1 MGNWGSHLYDRP
13 PQKLGEFVQNNLRPS
28 EDCQKQI
35 DQTVDTICKVLQDAE
50 QLPLV
55 ISVARGGSYGRKTV
69 LRGNS
74 DGSLVIFI
82 SDLEKFQDQSKNHSE
97 LLSQI
102 WAQLKCCQLTRK
114 LEAKMEI
121 QNFNSGPTTIQL
133 FAKEQSITFKIL
145 PAFNALG
152 LSEKPSPWTYR
163 DLKRSLD
170 MMKASPGEFSVCFTE
185 LQERFFN
192 NLPRKLKDLILLVK
206 YWYQQCQEKLPVS
219 FQLPVYALELLTVY
233 AWEQGCGAE
242 DFDIAEGLRTVL
254 GLIRKPGEL
263 CVYWT
268 VNYNFEDET
277 VRNVLLG
284 QLRARRPVILDPTDP
299 TNNVSQDNSCWH
311 LLKLEAETWLSFLN
325 ESPGPSWNVLP
336 ASLYSTPSHHLDKF
350 IKDFLQPDKTF
361 LDQTKKAVDIICK
374 FLKENCFRHS
384 ATKVQKIVKGG
395 STAKGTALKNSDADL
410 VVFTDLLKSYTS
422 QKNERCTIIKEIH
435 KQLEACQQAQDF
447 EVTFEISKW
456 KAPRVLSFSLKS
468 KVLNECVHFDVLPAF
483 NALGDLKS
491 GSAPSPKIYAELISL
506 YKSSDIL
513 GGEFSTCFT
522 KLQRDFV
529 RSQPTKLK
537 DLIRLVDLHLRGPE
551 SGSCPFRWQVHRQAA
566 GTERGKL
573 AAQGVLLKASPAAS
587 LTCHCPD
594 GPALPVTSFRVAPKR
609 GADSWGWGQPA
620 KRAGHTHLSQS
631 STSTQDTCCQVYLLF
646 SQVLSPQVP
655 QTVPGHSDLH
665 SYTSF
670 FLPFFFFF
678 FFCLF

>member
-1 MGNWGSHLYDRP
+1 
-13 PQKLGEFVQNNLRPS
+13 
-28 EDCQKQI
+28 
-35 DQTVDTICKVLQDAE
+35 
-50 QLPLV
+50 
-55 ISVARGGSYGRKTV
+55 
-69 LRGNS
+69 
-74 DGSLVIFI
+74 
-82 SDLEKFQDQSKNHSE
+82 
-97 LLSQI
+97 
-102 WAQLKCCQLTRK
+102 
-114 LEAKMEI
+114 MEI

-206 YWYQQCQEKLPVS
+206 YWYQQCQEKLAVS

-537 DLIRLVDLHLRGPE
+537 DLIRLVKHWYKWCERKLKQK
-551 SGSCPFRWQVHRQAA
+551 GSLPPKYALELLTIYAWEK
-566 GTERGKL
+566 GS
-573 AAQGVLLKASPAAS
+573 GVLSFDTAEGFRTVLKLITEYQHLCIFWTVNYNFDNEIVRNFLLAQMQRTRPVILDPADPTADVGGGNRWCWH
-587 LTCHCPD
+587 LLAKEAAA
-594 GPALPVTSFRVAPKR
+594 AL
-609 GADSWGWGQPA
+609 
-620 KRAGHTHLSQS
+620 GHTQ
-631 STSTQDTCCQVYLLF
+631 
-646 SQVLSPQVP
+646 PQI
-655 QTVPGHSDLH
+655 QTDQLNSWVFP
-665 SYTSF
+665 
-670 FLPFFFFF
+670 PR
-678 FFCLF
+678 